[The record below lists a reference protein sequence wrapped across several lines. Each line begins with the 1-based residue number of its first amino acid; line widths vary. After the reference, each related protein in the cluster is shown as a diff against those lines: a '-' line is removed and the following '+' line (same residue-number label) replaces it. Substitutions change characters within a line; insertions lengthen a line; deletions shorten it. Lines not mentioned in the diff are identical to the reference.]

1 MKETDSNQETKAFL
15 FEIESFTPCF
25 IYSLRIFELRI
36 PLTYAIAKVLE
47 ELVCPEIVDQ
57 NVAIRAW

>member
-36 PLTYAIAKVLE
+36 PLT
-47 ELVCPEIVDQ
+47 
-57 NVAIRAW
+57 